1 MSEDVSKYCE
11 GIQRPVNTEPHREEL
26 LNRIR
31 NLELEIKELKLTN
44 KLLKIALIDILSESV
59 SMEGDNSSLHVI
71 LLESLK

>member
-1 MSEDVSKYCE
+1 MSEDASKYCE

-44 KLLKIALIDILSESV
+44 KLLKIALIDVLSGR
-59 SMEGDNSSLHVI
+59 EGDNSSLRVI
-71 LLESLK
+71 LIESLK

>member
-44 KLLKIALIDILSESV
+44 KLLKIALIDVLSGR
-59 SMEGDNSSLHVI
+59 EGDNSSLRVI
-71 LLESLK
+71 LIESLK